1 VDLANLPPPPPPLVG
16 DGLPKT
22 LVQTSYSIWHGG
34 DGLVDLSDSDFIT
47 FLLNGPFQRLCLKD
61 NPPILQSLL
70 DDTLN
75 SLNRVEIW

>member
-1 VDLANLPPPPPPLVG
+1 VDLVNLPPPLPPLVG
-16 DGLPKT
+16 DGLAKM

-34 DGLVDLSDSDFIT
+34 DGLVDLFDSDFIP

-70 DDTLN
+70 NDTPN
-75 SLNRVEIW
+75 GLNRVKI